1 MDPSPQLRGTID
13 PQAHGVAVV
22 LHGGSD
28 SGLADNSWRRLA
40 VLRMLPFARA
50 IARVGGARIST
61 LRLRNSYYGWSKD
74 FSEPIADARWAL
86 DEVRRQAPGV
96 PIALVGHS
104 GGGRAALRLASE
116 PDVAAVVGLAPW
128 IVEHDPPQVAE
139 STAVLLAHGTDDR
152 TTDPRL
158 TRRLGTELA
167 ARGVEVNV
175 DLRPDGHAMLRQA
188 RHWHRETA
196 AFVTAALLGEG

>member
-13 PQAHGVAVV
+13 PSARGVAVV

-28 SGLADNSWRRLA
+28 SGVADNSWRRLA

-50 IARVGGARIST
+50 ISRVGGPRISV

-74 FSEPIADARWAL
+74 FSEPVADAQWAL
-86 DEVRRQAPGV
+86 DEVRRTAPGL

-104 GGGRAALRLASE
+104 GGGRAALRLGAE

-128 IVEHDPPQVAE
+128 IVDHDPPQIADAT
-139 STAVLLAHGTDDR
+139 SVLLAHGTDDQ

-158 TRRLGTELA
+158 TRRLGSELA

-196 AFVTAALLGEG
+196 AFVTAALL